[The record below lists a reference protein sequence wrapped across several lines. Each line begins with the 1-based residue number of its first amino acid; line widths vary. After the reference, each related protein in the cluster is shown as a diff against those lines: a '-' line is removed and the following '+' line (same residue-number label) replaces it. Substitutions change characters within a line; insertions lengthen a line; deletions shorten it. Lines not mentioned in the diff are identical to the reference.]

1 MNINDLKNYPVFQKM
16 SPVKKKVI
24 IEMLNRTGGE
34 LSTKKGTAKMEK
46 LLPLVMQANAR
57 LKAAGE
63 AFTNEESLLM
73 IDFLASDM
81 SAEDKA
87 KLEVMKKFLV
97 K

>member
-1 MNINDLKNYPVFQKM
+1 MNINDLKNYPVFQRM
-16 SPVKKKVI
+16 SPVKKSVI
-24 IEMLNRTGGE
+24 SEVIKQASSE
-34 LSTKKGTAKMEK
+34 LSGKPGNIKIEK
-46 LLPLVMQANAR
+46 LLPFVMQANAK